1 MEQEKKKGGAGRV
14 VLIILGVLAAL
25 GVAGYLG
32 LRALVKEQM
41 SKVNDINLSVAK
53 GQEAPDFALPL
64 TDGSEAKL
72 SELLKDKEVVVL
84 NIFASWC
91 GPCEK
96 EFPDMEKTYQKYK
109 DKMEIVAVSGD
120 LVLDE
125 MEDMVKYK
133 EEHNLSFP
141 IGMKNESIDS
151 LKVGGFPTTYIIDRN
166 GRIVFS
172 QSGAFL
178 HEGDFE
184 KVVTSLMGDDY
195 EGKQVALYNFYVT
208 NKDKDRVSGIEIRLY
223 NDTVDETITTGED
236 GIASYFTQD
245 AQDLKIEILN
255 LPDGY
260 TSNAD
265 STKSASCN
273 VTVTDPL
280 KRGSRLKRD
289 PRF

>member
-1 MEQEKKKGGAGRV
+1 MKWK
-14 VLIILGVLAAL
+14 
-25 GVAGYLG
+25 
-32 LRALVKEQM
+32 
-41 SKVNDINLSVAK
+41 
-53 GQEAPDFALPL
+53 
-64 TDGSEAKL
+64 
-72 SELLKDKEVVVL
+72 
-84 NIFASWC
+84 
-91 GPCEK
+91 
-96 EFPDMEKTYQKYK
+96 
-109 DKMEIVAVSGD
+109 
-120 LVLDE
+120 
-125 MEDMVKYK
+125 
-133 EEHNLSFP
+133 
-141 IGMKNESIDS
+141 KNESIDS

-172 QSGAFL
+172 QSSAFL

-208 NKDKDRVSGIEIRLY
+208 NNDKDRVSGIEIRLY

-265 STKSASCN
+265 SITLGIESGTKMI
-273 VTVTDPL
+273 TIE
-280 KRGSRLKRD
+280 KK
-289 PRF
+289 

>member
-1 MEQEKKKGGAGRV
+1 MGKKKGGAGRV

-25 GVAGYLG
+25 GVAGFFG
-32 LRALVKEQM
+32 LRALVQDQM
-41 SKVNDINLSVAK
+41 SKVNNINLSMTR

-172 QSGAFL
+172 QSSAFL

-265 STKSASCN
+265 SITLGIESGTKMI
-273 VTVTDPL
+273 TIE
-280 KRGSRLKRD
+280 KK
-289 PRF
+289 

>member
-25 GVAGYLG
+25 GVAGFFG
-32 LRALVKEQM
+32 LRALVQDQM
-41 SKVNDINLSVAK
+41 SKVNNINLSMTR

-133 EEHNLSFP
+133 EEHNLSFL

-172 QSGAFL
+172 QSSAFL

-208 NKDKDRVSGIEIRLY
+208 NKDKDRAPGIEIRLY
-223 NDTVDETITTGED
+223 NDTVDKTITTGED

-265 STKSASCN
+265 SITLGIESGTKMI
-273 VTVTDPL
+273 TIE
-280 KRGSRLKRD
+280 KK
-289 PRF
+289 

>member
-25 GVAGYLG
+25 GVAGFFG
-32 LRALVKEQM
+32 LRALVQDQM
-41 SKVNDINLSVAK
+41 SKVNNINLSMTR

-133 EEHNLSFP
+133 EEHNLSFL

-172 QSGAFL
+172 QSSAFL

-195 EGKQVALYNFYVT
+195 EGKQVALYNFYVL
-208 NKDKDRVSGIEIRLY
+208 NKDKDRLSDIKIRLY
-223 NDTVDETITTGED
+223 NDTVDETITTDED
-236 GIASYFTQD
+236 GLASYFTQD
-245 AQDLKIEILN
+245 AQNLKIEILN

-265 STKSASCN
+265 SITLGIESGTKMI
-273 VTVTDPL
+273 TIE
-280 KRGSRLKRD
+280 KK
-289 PRF
+289 

>member
-25 GVAGYLG
+25 GVAGFFG
-32 LRALVKEQM
+32 LRALVQDQM
-41 SKVNDINLSVAK
+41 SKVNNINLSMTR
-53 GQEAPDFALPL
+53 GQEAPDFTLPL

-172 QSGAFL
+172 QSSAFL

-195 EGKQVALYNFYVT
+195 EGKQVALYNFYVV
-208 NKDKDRVSGIEIRLY
+208 NKDKDRLSDIKIRLY

-236 GIASYFTQD
+236 GLASYFTQD

-255 LPDGY
+255 LPEGC

-265 STKSASCN
+265 SIALGIESGTKMI
-273 VTVTDPL
+273 TIE
-280 KRGSRLKRD
+280 KK
-289 PRF
+289 

>member
-133 EEHNLSFP
+133 EEHNLSFL

-172 QSGAFL
+172 QSSAFL

-265 STKSASCN
+265 SITLGIESGTKMI
-273 VTVTDPL
+273 TL
-280 KRGSRLKRD
+280 EKK
-289 PRF
+289 

>member
-32 LRALVKEQM
+32 LRALVKDQM
-41 SKVNDINLSVAK
+41 SKVNDINLSVSK
-53 GQEAPDFALPL
+53 GQEAPDFVLPL

-133 EEHNLSFP
+133 EEHNLSFL

-195 EGKQVALYNFYVT
+195 EGKQVALYNFYVV
-208 NKDKDRVSGIEIRLY
+208 NKDKDRLSDIKIRLY

-236 GIASYFTQD
+236 GLASYFTQD

-255 LPDGY
+255 LPEGC

-265 STKSASCN
+265 SIALGIESGTKMI
-273 VTVTDPL
+273 TIE
-280 KRGSRLKRD
+280 KK
-289 PRF
+289 

>member
-25 GVAGYLG
+25 GVAGFFG
-32 LRALVKEQM
+32 LRALVQDQM
-41 SKVNDINLSVAK
+41 SKVNNINLSMTR

-172 QSGAFL
+172 QSSAFL

-195 EGKQVALYNFYVT
+195 EGKQVALYNFYVL
-208 NKDKDRVSGIEIRLY
+208 NKDKDRLSDIKIRLY

-255 LPDGY
+255 LPEGC

-265 STKSASCN
+265 SIALGIESGTKMI
-273 VTVTDPL
+273 TIE
-280 KRGSRLKRD
+280 KK
-289 PRF
+289 

>member
-1 MEQEKKKGGAGRV
+1 MQQGKKKGGAGRV

-25 GVAGYLG
+25 GVAGFFG
-32 LRALVKEQM
+32 LRALVQDQM
-41 SKVNDINLSVAK
+41 SKVNNINLSMTR

-133 EEHNLSFP
+133 EEHNLSFL

-172 QSGAFL
+172 QSSAFL

-208 NKDKDRVSGIEIRLY
+208 NNDKDRVSGIEIRLY

-265 STKSASCN
+265 SITLGIESGTKMI
-273 VTVTDPL
+273 TIE
-280 KRGSRLKRD
+280 KK
-289 PRF
+289 

>member
-1 MEQEKKKGGAGRV
+1 MEQGKKKGGAGRV

-25 GVAGYLG
+25 GVAGFFG
-32 LRALVKEQM
+32 LRALVQDQM
-41 SKVNDINLSVAK
+41 SKVNNINLSVTK
-53 GQEAPDFALPL
+53 GQEAPDFVLPL

-133 EEHNLSFP
+133 EEHNLSFL

-172 QSGAFL
+172 QSSAFL

-265 STKSASCN
+265 SITLGIESGTKMI
-273 VTVTDPL
+273 TIE
-280 KRGSRLKRD
+280 KK
-289 PRF
+289 

>member
-1 MEQEKKKGGAGRV
+1 MEQNKKKGGAGRV
-14 VLIILGVLAAL
+14 ILIILIVLVAL
-25 GVAGYLG
+25 GAAGYFA
-32 LRALVKEQM
+32 LRAFIQ
-41 SKVNDINLSVAK
+41 SKIEKMAAPDLSSSFAQK
-53 GQEAPDFALPL
+53 APDFALPL

-72 SELLKDKEVVVL
+72 SELLQDHEVVVL

-133 EEHNLSFP
+133 EEHNLSFL

-208 NKDKDRVSGIEIRLY
+208 NKDKDRAPGIEIRLY

-265 STKSASCN
+265 SITLGIESGTKMI
-273 VTVTDPL
+273 TIE
-280 KRGSRLKRD
+280 KK
-289 PRF
+289 

>member
-32 LRALVKEQM
+32 LRALVQDQM
-41 SKVNDINLSVAK
+41 KKVNNINLSMTR

-133 EEHNLSFP
+133 EEHNLSFL

-172 QSGAFL
+172 QSSAFL

-208 NKDKDRVSGIEIRLY
+208 NKDKDRAPGIEIRLY
-223 NDTVDETITTGED
+223 NDTVDKTITTGED

-265 STKSASCN
+265 SITLGIESGTKMI
-273 VTVTDPL
+273 TIE
-280 KRGSRLKRD
+280 KK
-289 PRF
+289 

>member
-25 GVAGYLG
+25 GVAGFFG
-32 LRALVKEQM
+32 LRALVQDQM
-41 SKVNDINLSVAK
+41 SKVNNINLSMTR

-133 EEHNLSFP
+133 EEHNLSFL

-151 LKVGGFPTTYIIDRN
+151 LKIGGFPTTYIIDRN

-172 QSGAFL
+172 QSSAFL

-195 EGKQVALYNFYVT
+195 EGKQVALYNFYVL
-208 NKDKDRVSGIEIRLY
+208 NKDKDRLSDIKIRLY
-223 NDTVDETITTGED
+223 NDTVDETITTDED
-236 GIASYFTQD
+236 GLASYFTQD
-245 AQDLKIEILN
+245 AQNLKIEILN

-265 STKSASCN
+265 SITLGIESGTKMI
-273 VTVTDPL
+273 TIE
-280 KRGSRLKRD
+280 KK
-289 PRF
+289 

>member
-25 GVAGYLG
+25 GVAGFFG
-32 LRALVKEQM
+32 LRALVQDQM
-41 SKVNDINLSVAK
+41 SKVNNINLSMTR

-151 LKVGGFPTTYIIDRN
+151 LKIGGFPTTYIIDRN

-172 QSGAFL
+172 QSSAFL

-195 EGKQVALYNFYVT
+195 EGKQVALYNFYISR
-208 NKDKDRVSGIEIRLY
+208 KDNGPVSGIMIRLY

-236 GIASYFTQD
+236 GIASYFTKD
-245 AQDLKIEILN
+245 AQDLKIEVVN

-265 STKSASCN
+265 SITLGIESGTKMI
-273 VTVTDPL
+273 TIE
-280 KRGSRLKRD
+280 KE
-289 PRF
+289 

>member
-25 GVAGYLG
+25 GFAGYLG
-32 LRALVKEQM
+32 LRALVQDQM
-41 SKVNDINLSVAK
+41 KKVNNINLSVAK

-133 EEHNLSFP
+133 EEHNLSFL

-208 NKDKDRVSGIEIRLY
+208 NADKERVSDIEIRLY
-223 NDTVDETITTGED
+223 NDTVDETIKTGED

-245 AQDLKIEILN
+245 AQDLKIEVLN

-265 STKSASCN
+265 SITLGIESGTKMI
-273 VTVTDPL
+273 TIE
-280 KRGSRLKRD
+280 KK
-289 PRF
+289 

>member
-25 GVAGYLG
+25 GVSGYLG

-151 LKVGGFPTTYIIDRN
+151 LKIGGFPTTYIIDRN

-208 NKDKDRVSGIEIRLY
+208 NKDKDRVSGLEIRLY

-265 STKSASCN
+265 SITLGIESGTKMI
-273 VTVTDPL
+273 TIE
-280 KRGSRLKRD
+280 KK
-289 PRF
+289 

>member
-72 SELLKDKEVVVL
+72 SELLKDKEVV
-84 NIFASWC
+84 ASWC

-120 LVLDE
+120 TVLDS

-151 LKVGGFPTTYIIDRN
+151 LKIGGFPTTYIIDRN

-172 QSGAFL
+172 QSSAFL

-265 STKSASCN
+265 SITLGIESGTKMI
-273 VTVTDPL
+273 TIE
-280 KRGSRLKRD
+280 KK
-289 PRF
+289 

>member
-32 LRALVKEQM
+32 LRALVQDQM
-41 SKVNDINLSVAK
+41 KKVNNINLSVAK

-133 EEHNLSFP
+133 EEHNLSFL

-151 LKVGGFPTTYIIDRN
+151 LKVGSFPTTYIIDRN

-172 QSGAFL
+172 QSSAFL

-208 NKDKDRVSGIEIRLY
+208 KNDKDRVSGIEIRLY

-265 STKSASCN
+265 SITLGIESGTKMI
-273 VTVTDPL
+273 TIE
-280 KRGSRLKRD
+280 KK
-289 PRF
+289 

>member
-1 MEQEKKKGGAGRV
+1 MEQGKKKGGAGRV
-14 VLIILGVLAAL
+14 VLIILGVLAGL

-32 LRALVKEQM
+32 LRALVQDQM
-41 SKVNDINLSVAK
+41 SKVNNINLSVTK
-53 GQEAPDFALPL
+53 GQEAPDFVLPL

-133 EEHNLSFP
+133 EEHNLSFL

-208 NKDKDRVSGIEIRLY
+208 NKDKDRAPGIEIRLY

-265 STKSASCN
+265 SITLGIESGTKMI
-273 VTVTDPL
+273 TIE
-280 KRGSRLKRD
+280 KK
-289 PRF
+289 

>member
-25 GVAGYLG
+25 GVAGFFG
-32 LRALVKEQM
+32 LRALVQDQM
-41 SKVNDINLSVAK
+41 SKVNNINLSMTR

-133 EEHNLSFP
+133 EEHNLSFL

-172 QSGAFL
+172 QSSAFL

-195 EGKQVALYNFYVT
+195 EGKQVALYNFYVL
-208 NKDKDRVSGIEIRLY
+208 NKDKDRLSDIKIRLY

-265 STKSASCN
+265 SITLGIESGTKMI
-273 VTVTDPL
+273 TIE
-280 KRGSRLKRD
+280 KK
-289 PRF
+289 

>member
-32 LRALVKEQM
+32 LRALVQDQM
-41 SKVNDINLSVAK
+41 KKVNDINLSVSK
-53 GQEAPDFALPL
+53 GQEAPDFVLPL

-91 GPCEK
+91 GPCKK

-133 EEHNLSFP
+133 EEHNLSFL

-208 NKDKDRVSGIEIRLY
+208 NKDKDRAPGIEIRLY

-265 STKSASCN
+265 SITLGIESGTKMI
-273 VTVTDPL
+273 TIE
-280 KRGSRLKRD
+280 KK
-289 PRF
+289 

>member
-1 MEQEKKKGGAGRV
+1 M
-14 VLIILGVLAAL
+14 
-25 GVAGYLG
+25 
-32 LRALVKEQM
+32 
-41 SKVNDINLSVAK
+41 
-53 GQEAPDFALPL
+53 LPL

-133 EEHNLSFP
+133 EEHNLSFL

-265 STKSASCN
+265 SITLGIESGTKMI
-273 VTVTDPL
+273 TIE
-280 KRGSRLKRD
+280 KE
-289 PRF
+289 

>member
-25 GVAGYLG
+25 GFAGYLG
-32 LRALVKEQM
+32 LRALVKDQM
-41 SKVNDINLSVAK
+41 SKVNDINLSVSK
-53 GQEAPDFALPL
+53 GQEAPDFVLPL

-133 EEHNLSFP
+133 EEHNLSFL

-151 LKVGGFPTTYIIDRN
+151 LKVGGFPTT
-166 GRIVFS
+166 
-172 QSGAFL
+172 
-178 HEGDFE
+178 EGDFE

-208 NKDKDRVSGIEIRLY
+208 KNDKDRVSGIEIRLY

-265 STKSASCN
+265 SITLGIESGTKMI
-273 VTVTDPL
+273 TIE
-280 KRGSRLKRD
+280 KK
-289 PRF
+289 

>member
-25 GVAGYLG
+25 GVAGFFG
-32 LRALVKEQM
+32 LRALVQDQM
-41 SKVNDINLSVAK
+41 SKVNNINLSMTR

-133 EEHNLSFP
+133 EEHNLSFLV
-141 IGMKNESIDS
+141 GMKNESIDS

-172 QSGAFL
+172 QSSAFL

-208 NKDKDRVSGIEIRLY
+208 NKDKDRAPGIEIRLY

-236 GIASYFTQD
+236 GLASYFTQD

-265 STKSASCN
+265 SIALGIESGTKMI
-273 VTVTDPL
+273 TIE
-280 KRGSRLKRD
+280 KK
-289 PRF
+289 

>member
-25 GVAGYLG
+25 GVAGFFG
-32 LRALVKEQM
+32 LRALVQDQM
-41 SKVNDINLSVAK
+41 SKVNNINLSMTR

-151 LKVGGFPTTYIIDRN
+151 LKIGGFPTTYIIDRN

-172 QSGAFL
+172 QSSAFL

-265 STKSASCN
+265 SITLGIESGTKMI
-273 VTVTDPL
+273 TL
-280 KRGSRLKRD
+280 EKK
-289 PRF
+289 

>member
-25 GVAGYLG
+25 GVAGFFG
-32 LRALVKEQM
+32 LRALVQDQM
-41 SKVNDINLSVAK
+41 SKVNNINLSVTK
-53 GQEAPDFALPL
+53 GQEAPDFVLPL

-133 EEHNLSFP
+133 EEHNLSFL

-172 QSGAFL
+172 QSSAFL

-265 STKSASCN
+265 SITLGIESGTKMI
-273 VTVTDPL
+273 TIE
-280 KRGSRLKRD
+280 KK
-289 PRF
+289 

>member
-25 GVAGYLG
+25 GVAGFFG
-32 LRALVKEQM
+32 LRALVQDQM
-41 SKVNDINLSVAK
+41 SKVNNINLSMTR

-133 EEHNLSFP
+133 EEHNLSFL

-172 QSGAFL
+172 QSSAFL

-195 EGKQVALYNFYVT
+195 EGKQVALYNFYVV
-208 NKDKDRVSGIEIRLY
+208 NKDKDRLSDIKIRLY

-255 LPDGY
+255 LPEGC

-265 STKSASCN
+265 SIALGIESGTKMI
-273 VTVTDPL
+273 TIE
-280 KRGSRLKRD
+280 KK
-289 PRF
+289 

>member
-1 MEQEKKKGGAGRV
+1 MDQEKKKGGAGRV

-25 GVAGYLG
+25 GVAGFFG
-32 LRALVKEQM
+32 LRALVQDQM
-41 SKVNDINLSVAK
+41 SKVNNINLSMTR

-151 LKVGGFPTTYIIDRN
+151 LKIGGFPTTYIIDRN

-172 QSGAFL
+172 QSSAFL

-195 EGKQVALYNFYVT
+195 EGKQIALYNFLVLNT
-208 NKDKDRVSGIEIRLY
+208 DKERVSGIEIRLY

-236 GIASYFTQD
+236 GLASYFTQD

-265 STKSASCN
+265 SITLGIESGTKMI
-273 VTVTDPL
+273 TIE
-280 KRGSRLKRD
+280 KK
-289 PRF
+289 

>member
-1 MEQEKKKGGAGRV
+1 MQQGKKKGGAGRV

-25 GVAGYLG
+25 GVAGFFG
-32 LRALVKEQM
+32 LRALVQDQM
-41 SKVNDINLSVAK
+41 SKVNNINLSMTR

-133 EEHNLSFP
+133 EEHNLSFL

-208 NKDKDRVSGIEIRLY
+208 NKDKDRAPGIEIRLY

-265 STKSASCN
+265 SITLGIESGTKMI
-273 VTVTDPL
+273 TIE
-280 KRGSRLKRD
+280 KK
-289 PRF
+289 

>member
-32 LRALVKEQM
+32 LRALVQDQM
-41 SKVNDINLSVAK
+41 KKVNNINLSVAK

-133 EEHNLSFP
+133 EEHNLSF
-141 IGMKNESIDS
+141 
-151 LKVGGFPTTYIIDRN
+151 LK
-166 GRIVFS
+166 
-172 QSGAFL
+172 
-178 HEGDFE
+178 
-184 KVVTSLMGDDY
+184 
-195 EGKQVALYNFYVT
+195 
-208 NKDKDRVSGIEIRLY
+208 
-223 NDTVDETITTGED
+223 
-236 GIASYFTQD
+236 
-245 AQDLKIEILN
+245 
-255 LPDGY
+255 
-260 TSNAD
+260 
-265 STKSASCN
+265 
-273 VTVTDPL
+273 
-280 KRGSRLKRD
+280 
-289 PRF
+289 

>member
-32 LRALVKEQM
+32 LRALVQDQM
-41 SKVNDINLSVAK
+41 SKVNNINLSMTR

-133 EEHNLSFP
+133 EEHNLSFL

-172 QSGAFL
+172 QSSAFL

-265 STKSASCN
+265 SITLGIESGTKMI
-273 VTVTDPL
+273 TIE
-280 KRGSRLKRD
+280 KK
-289 PRF
+289 